1 MGTERFSLT
10 HTPIFLCIAKAVG
23 APTVE
28 PTALLIRNGLYVIDR
43 LRTKVKIPNFAIL
56 LQERL
61 VLINWGALSC
71 LILATAA
78 P

>member
-1 MGTERFSLT
+1 MERFSFT
-10 HTPIFLCIAKAVG
+10 HTPIFLCIAKAMG
-23 APTVE
+23 APTAE

-43 LRTKVKIPNFAIL
+43 LRTNTRIPNFAIL

-61 VLINWGALSC
+61 VLINCRVLSC
-71 LILATAA
+71 LILASVA